1 MMYGKPSMCL
11 FEGFVQSEVRNSFV

>member
-1 MMYGKPSMCL
+1 MYGKPSMCL